1 MVGPVAGLVFRPDGT
16 FTYTPPE
23 NFTGEVSFDYT
34 VNDGLATSAAQTFT
48 ITVEGV
54 NEPPVPAAEGNSNS
68 TPEDTVLNG
77 SVPAGSDADGDD
89 LTYALVGPVAGL
101 VFRPDGTFT
110 YTPPE
115 NFTGEVSFD
124 YTVNDG
130 LATSAAQT
138 FTITVEGV
146 NEPPVPAAEGNS
158 NSTPEDTVLNGSVPA
173 GSDADGDDLTYA
185 LVGPVAGLVF
195 RPDGTFTYTPPE
207 NFTGEVS
214 FDYTVNDG
222 LATSAA
228 QTFTI
233 TVEGVNE
240 PPVPAAE
247 GNGNSTPRT
256 RF

>member
-1 MVGPVAGLVFRPDGT
+1 ML
-16 FTYTPPE
+16 
-23 NFTGEVSFDYT
+23 
-34 VNDGLATSAAQTFT
+34 
-48 ITVEGV
+48 
-54 NEPPVPAAEGNSNS
+54 
-68 TPEDTVLNG
+68 
-77 SVPAGSDADGDD
+77 DGDE

-158 NSTPEDTVLNGSVPA
+158 ESRHPEDTVLNGSVPA

-195 RPDGTFTYTPPE
+195 RPDEHLRLLHAAQE
-207 NFTGEVS
+207 NFNGEVS

-228 QTFTI
+228 QAPSS
-233 TVEGVNE
+233 NAS
-240 PPVPAAE
+240 PV
-247 GNGNSTPRT
+247 
-256 RF
+256 